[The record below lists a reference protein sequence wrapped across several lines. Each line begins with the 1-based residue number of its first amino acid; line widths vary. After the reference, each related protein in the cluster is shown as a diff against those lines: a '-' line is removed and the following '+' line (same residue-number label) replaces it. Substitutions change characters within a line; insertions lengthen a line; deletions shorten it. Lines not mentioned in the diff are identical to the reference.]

1 MGLKIPNYNN
11 PASSTYGGHKPV
23 VYSPD
28 ANIKDEF
35 IINVLNTN
43 TDTAAPSIMK
53 AGILA
58 GVLTMGLF
66 FILFTGTNKEIAQN
80 WPKYRCQP
88 HIMPIAGYYGY
99 NAKENIEFCLKNV
112 FLKEAP
118 AILAPIYEVSNNL
131 NQAISSAGG
140 GLLSMRK
147 TLAGLTD
154 GIGSIGRSF
163 NKRIQMVLQTLK
175 GKFENL
181 KSLMGRVFAL
191 FYAIMYSGIT
201 ALAAGSTFA
210 KGTIFTFLDTFCFPA
225 GTPIL
230 CANGKYKPIEQ
241 LVIGEKLWS
250 SAGELKENRI
260 ETTFIFDGAGT
271 EMCQIHGT
279 VLSTNHLVLHENKWI
294 PARDHP
300 SALYAERSKTLYCLS
315 TSLHRFW
322 AGEILVADFEESE
335 ENSVSDA
342 AKSEVEKQIN
352 GSAKPEPRGYGY
364 SLGIDPGFEIQ
375 IMGGEWKSIEHIK
388 IGEILENGKQISGII
403 SEGVTG
409 PLLETSN
416 RMKLTNSQ
424 LVWSTEEKQWKRN
437 FGKRIENNETVILK
451 HLIVEGNIF
460 TVRDPQTHEILHM
473 RDYFE
478 MPTESGGIEE
488 MYRNSVNTKN

>member
-1 MGLKIPNYNN
+1 MGLKIPNYN
-11 PASSTYGGHKPV
+11 
-23 VYSPD
+23 SPD
-28 ANIKDEF
+28 DIIKEDFLINDLNANI
-35 IINVLNTN
+35 
-43 TDTAAPSIMK
+43 DTAAPSIMK

-58 GVLTMGLF
+58 GALTMGLF

-88 HIMPIAGYYGY
+88 HIMPIAAYYGY
-99 NAKENIEFCLKNV
+99 NAQENIEFCLKNV

-131 NQAISSAGG
+131 NQTISAAGG

-147 TLAGLTD
+147 TLTGLTD

-210 KGTIFTFLDTFCFPA
+210 KGTIFAFLDTFCFPA

-230 CANGKYKPIEQ
+230 CEDGKYKPIEQ

-250 SAGELKENRI
+250 SASELKENRI
-260 ETTFIFDGAGT
+260 ETTFIFDGTGT

-322 AGEILVADFEESE
+322 AGEILVSDFEESE
-335 ENSVSDA
+335 ENSVSSA
-342 AKSEVEKQIN
+342 VKSEVEKQIN
-352 GSAKPEPRGYGY
+352 GSVVKIKAKIVEPQGNGY
-364 SLGIDPGFEIQ
+364 SLGIDPRFEIQ
-375 IMGGEWKSIEHIK
+375 IIGREWKAIEHIK

-403 SEGVTG
+403 REGVTG
-409 PLLETSN
+409 PLRETGN
-416 RMKLTNSQ
+416 HMKLTNSQ
-424 LVWSTEEKQWKRN
+424 LIWSTAENKWKRN
-437 FGKRIENNETVILK
+437 FGKKIENHGIIILR

-460 TVRDPQTHEILHM
+460 TVRDPQTHEIFHV

-478 MPTESGGIEE
+478 VPAESGGIED
-488 MYRNSVNTKN
+488 MYRNSMNAKN